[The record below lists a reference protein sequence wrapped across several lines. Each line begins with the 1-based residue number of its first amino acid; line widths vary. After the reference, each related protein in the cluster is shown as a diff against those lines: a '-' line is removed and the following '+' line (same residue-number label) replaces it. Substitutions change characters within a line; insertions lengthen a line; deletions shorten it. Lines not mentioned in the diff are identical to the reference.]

1 VRPLA
6 LELLAPAPA
15 PCQRRTWARQSW
27 ARPAGGQQVL
37 RLASESS
44 NAAASCLLLLRHH
57 KMVAV
62 CPPRTRAVLL
72 ALSRTLALAAH
83 GSREGS
89 PGGREGSPGGGEGS
103 KEAAQEEGR
112 EARRQQWAKA
122 EEGREGGDG
131 DALTR

>member
-1 VRPLA
+1 
-6 LELLAPAPA
+6 
-15 PCQRRTWARQSW
+15 
-27 ARPAGGQQVL
+27 VL

-62 CPPRTRAVLL
+62 CPPALVLSCWHSL
-72 ALSRTLALAAH
+72 ALWPLPHTVA
-83 GSREGS
+83 
-89 PGGREGSPGGGEGS
+89 GREAQEDGREV
-103 KEAAQEEGR
+103 QEEGR